1 MCVGTSCSQ
10 QFYTERGRGAWE
22 RSGPPSSG
30 IEIIKRSCDSGV
42 SITAHAGPENQ
53 AKSPYLLQTHTHT
66 KERTDFC
73 IFVRSW
79 FISSSSELSSLTF
92 LNYIQFLSRF
102 GSVMTLWA
110 RDSEGRR
117 AKRRWLRMR
126 EPDRSLPGQNN
137 HSPFLG
143 VKPWH
148 RLFFLSQSC
157 AFPNRLNSIFVLCVF
172 CVVF

>member
-117 AKRRWLRMR
+117 ASAGDSVC
-126 EPDRSLPGQNN
+126 ESLTYPSLAKIITPLFWGWSHGTGCFFLVNLV
-137 HSPFLG
+137 PFLTDWI
-143 VKPWH
+143 PY
-148 RLFFLSQSC
+148 LS
-157 AFPNRLNSIFVLCVF
+157 FVFSV
-172 CVVF
+172 